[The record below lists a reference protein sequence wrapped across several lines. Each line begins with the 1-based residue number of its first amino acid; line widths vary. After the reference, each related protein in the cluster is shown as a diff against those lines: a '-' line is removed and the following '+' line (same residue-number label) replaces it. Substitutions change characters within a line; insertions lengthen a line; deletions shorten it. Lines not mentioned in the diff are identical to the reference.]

1 MFPAKLFDPW
11 WRSSNISFLV
21 TINLSSSS
29 SSSLSSFAPHCR
41 FIFNIVIPATPPSQ
55 HAVFSVVSSFF
66 PFSFPQSV
74 TSFFSSSAHHKS
86 VPSPSPH
93 RRDRLLNSPTSTS
106 ILDKLLWNSPPLSP
120 CETTRSQRWSRQGAR
135 NQLSGLCYRW
145 DLNLHTLQT
154 LSVDVGRPHPNHLH
168 HPKRR

>member
-120 CETTRSQRWSRQGAR
+120 CENPCWSFFQTTVKGCLAGVMTMLWHMAQTPA
-135 NQLSGLCYRW
+135 
-145 DLNLHTLQT
+145 DNLHPEW
-154 LSVDVGRPHPNHLH
+154 SWNHCNLDLTFCS
-168 HPKRR
+168 